1 MLAGFDIGG
10 TKVLGLLIDPSTGA
24 VLERGRASSA
34 GEGPELV
41 ATIAA
46 LAAGLTERSEAVIG
60 AVGLGVAGLAHRSG
74 VVRYSPNLPDLV
86 EYPIADRL
94 QERLGVPVALGN
106 DASVGALAEARY
118 GAGRGVSDFIFVN
131 LGTGI
136 GTGLVVDG
144 RLLTGT
150 NGFAGESGHMTVDA
164 DGPEHLTGRRGPWEY
179 FASGNALGRMGREAA
194 AAGRFG
200 AGIERAGS
208 QDAITGVHVAEATA
222 AGDAEAEAILDEF
235 CREVARGAANLVLVL
250 DPQRLV
256 LGGALV
262 EIGEPLRAGVDRWLH
277 ALLVGADHRPPVE
290 VRMAELGADANALGA
305 GLLARE
311 LIPS

>member
-1 MLAGFDIGG
+1 MLAGFDVGG
-10 TKVLGLLIDPSTGA
+10 TKVLGLLVDASTGQI
-24 VLERGRASSA
+24 VERDRASSA
-34 GEGPELV
+34 GDGDTLV

-46 LAAGLTERSEAVIG
+46 MAEGLSKAHGARIE

-74 VVRYSPNLPDLV
+74 VVRYSPNLPELV
-86 EYPIADRL
+86 EFPIVDRL
-94 QERLGVPVALGN
+94 GGRLGVPVALGN
-106 DASVGALAEARY
+106 DASLGALAEARW
-118 GAGRGVSDFIFVN
+118 GAGRGVSDFVFVN

-144 RLLTGT
+144 RLVEGA
-150 NGFAGESGHMTVDA
+150 NGFAGESGHMVVDA
-164 DGPEHLTGRRGPWEY
+164 NGPEHLTGRRGPWEY

-200 AGIERAGS
+200 SGTELAGS
-208 QDAITGVHVAEATA
+208 VGAITGFHVAEAIA
-222 AGDAEAEAILDEF
+222 EGDAEAAAILDEF

-256 LGGALV
+256 LGGGLV

-277 ALLVGADHRPPVE
+277 DLLVGADHRPRIE
-290 VRMAELGADANALGA
+290 VRMAELGSDANALGA

-311 LIPS
+311 LLA